1 MLPKTLGTVDRFY
14 PILAFALIILITL
27 TVFTFRGVVSALTT
41 AAKIDEQIAGSAA
54 QLNLS
59 ELDQVYEEA
68 VQKRGISLDLGK

>member
-68 VQKRGISLDLGK
+68 VQKRGISLDLGE